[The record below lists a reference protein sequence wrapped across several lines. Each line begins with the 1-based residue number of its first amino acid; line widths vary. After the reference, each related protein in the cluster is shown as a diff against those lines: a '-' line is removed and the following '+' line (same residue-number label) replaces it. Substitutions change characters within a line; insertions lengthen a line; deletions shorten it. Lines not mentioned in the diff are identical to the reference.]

1 MNDIVNNNTYKVSSG
16 YATSKVVDINLR
28 RDEKLAINKYSKL
41 TSIDTGTY
49 SDVEKL
55 ETYYAST
62 AASNR
67 AKYSNNT
74 ELYNHLYNKY
84 FNESSEEYAGAGYS
98 KEEIVAMY
106 NNEKNMTLYG
116 SLRYDASFED
126 PVLKDE
132 AAVDDAV
139 VTAQKEHSKDS
150 VSKQI
155 DNVLKFNGVNL
166 DKNEFVLFSI
176 EPIDFK
182 LSATGLEN
190 PPKVSMLIDAL
201 NFENNAEELFY
212 YLLHSGFPVPED
224 VMAKFEAAREIK
236 NATGENL
243 NNLKFED
250 GSYFTESGEDVAE
263 LYKSSIEK
271 TDLPEELKSQAY
283 EEFMGNLDTVT
294 QKGRDNIPDLT
305 MVAGYRNSKIVSM
318 NVNYE
323 V

>member
-1 MNDIVNNNTYKVSSG
+1 MNDIVNYNNYKVSSN
-16 YATSKVVDINLR
+16 YATAKVVDLNLR
-28 RDEKLAINKYSKL
+28 REEKLAYNKYAKL
-41 TSIDTGTY
+41 KTVDTGAY

-55 ETYYAST
+55 ETYYAGLAS
-62 AASNR
+62 SNR
-67 AKYSNNT
+67 SKYSNNT
-74 ELYNHLYNKY
+74 ELYNHLYDKY
-84 FNESSEEYAGAGYS
+84 FNESSEEYIGAEYS
-98 KEEIVAMY
+98 HEEAAAMY

-116 SLRYDASFED
+116 SLRYDASLED

-132 AAVDDAV
+132 MLTDDTV
-139 VTAQKEHSKDS
+139 ISEQKEYSKES

-155 DNVLKFNGVNL
+155 DNVLRFNGVNL
-166 DKNEFVLFSI
+166 EKNEFFLFSI

-224 VMAKFEAAREIK
+224 VMAKFEASREIK

-243 NNLKFED
+243 NDLKFAD
-250 GSYFTESGEDVAE
+250 GSYFTEDGENIAE
-263 LYKSSIEK
+263 LYKSSLEK
-271 TDLPEELKSQAY
+271 SDIPDEFKSQAY
-283 EEFMGNLDTVT
+283 DDFMSNLGTVT
-294 QKGRDNIPDLT
+294 EKGRDNIPDLN
-305 MVAGYRNSKIVSM
+305 MVAGYRNNKLVSM

>member
-1 MNDIVNNNTYKVSSG
+1 MNDIVNNNTYKVSSS
-16 YATSKVVDINLR
+16 YATAKVVDINLR
-28 RDEKLAINKYSKL
+28 REEKLAFNKYSKL
-41 TSIDTGTY
+41 TSIDSGTY

-55 ETYYAST
+55 ENYYAPT
-62 AASNR
+62 ASANR
-67 AKYSNNT
+67 AKYSSNT

-84 FNESSEEYAGAGYS
+84 FNENAKEYIGDSYS

-116 SLRYDASFED
+116 SLQHDASFED
-126 PVLKDE
+126 PILKE
-132 AAVDDAV
+132 KSAVDDAKIF
-139 VTAQKEHSKDS
+139 AQKEHSKKS

-155 DNVLKFNGVNL
+155 DNVLKYNGVNL

-182 LSATGLEN
+182 LSAAGIDN

-250 GSYFTESGEDVAE
+250 GKYLTQNGEDIAE
-263 LYKSSIEK
+263 LYKSSIG
-271 TDLPEELKSQAY
+271 KSDIPDEFKSKAY
-283 EEFMGNLDTVT
+283 EEFSANLDIVT
-294 QKGRDNIPDLT
+294 EKGRDNIPDLT
-305 MVAGYRNSKIVSM
+305 MVAGFRNSKLVSM